1 MARIRNDLSHK
12 NVNKM
17 WSQAAVSISTEEE
30 TKEISKK
37 VESRKKRNERMVKE
51 GDINSKYL
59 HSVCCKAVLR
69 LICV

>member
-37 VESRKKRNERMVKE
+37 VQSRKKEMREW
-51 GDINSKYL
+51 
-59 HSVCCKAVLR
+59 
-69 LICV
+69 